1 MRVIEITEKKRHKM
15 ADYAEKML
23 RYGGKLMQCLDE
35 LDEESEMGE
44 RDDDTGY
51 RGRMGNRHPMGRR
64 MRDDMGE
71 REDWDDDDDFDMG
84 ERRGRNSRGR
94 FTRR

>member
-35 LDEESEMGE
+35 LDEESDMGE
-44 RDDDTGY
+44 RDDDMDY
-51 RGRMGNRHPMGRR
+51 RGRMGNRQPMGRR

-71 REDWDDDDDFDMG
+71 RDDWDDDDNDDMG
-84 ERRGRNSRGR
+84 ERRRRNSRGR

>member
-1 MRVIEITEKKRHKM
+1 MKVIEITEKKRHKM

-64 MRDDMGE
+64 MRDEMGE
-71 REDWDDDDDFDMG
+71 RDDWDDDDDFDMG